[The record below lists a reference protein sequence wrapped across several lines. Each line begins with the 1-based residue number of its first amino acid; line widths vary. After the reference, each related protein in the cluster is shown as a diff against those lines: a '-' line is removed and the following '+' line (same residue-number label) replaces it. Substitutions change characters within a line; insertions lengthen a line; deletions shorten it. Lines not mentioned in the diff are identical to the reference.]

1 MYNQIRNLCKKN
13 NISVSELEA
22 KMDFSRG
29 SICKWDV
36 NIPSITKVKAVADYF
51 NVTVDDLL
59 KGDETSE
66 SYN

>member
-13 NISVSELEA
+13 NISVSELEI